1 MRNGILTATIVLFL
15 AMTADQ
21 ARGQVALR
29 DRIDQA
35 IEGARGGRVA
45 PPADD
50 AEFLRRASLDL
61 TGTIPTADQARAFL
75 EDTNPAKREAFI
87 DRVLGSLDF
96 ARRMQVVFDV
106 MLMERRPAANV
117 PAAEWEAFLFNAF
130 ADNRPLD
137 VVAREILAA
146 DGSDLEHRGPSRFF
160 LDREGEPNLLTRD
173 VGRMFLG
180 RDMQCAQCH
189 DHVLYDD
196 YKQADYYGLFAFFN
210 RTYLVKDAAGLAT
223 LGEKADGDV
232 TFKSVFKK
240 KVTHTTGPHIL
251 DAEPLVEPAA
261 LPKGEEYW
269 AAPSDKI
276 RAIPRFSR
284 RSQLAAAL
292 ASKEVPEFNRNLANR
307 LWAVVMGRGI
317 VHPLDLHTDANP
329 PTHPELLDMLAGE
342 LAAMN
347 YDARAFIRELVLTR
361 TYARSSIPSPS
372 LTTDDTADGEY
383 AVAML
388 KPLGPEQ
395 LAWSLMQAAGILA
408 STRANIHQRFYDSD
422 PRFVQLTQ
430 ADDKRRELGERMEA
444 TAFYE
449 QMKSNSGTFL
459 TLFSRAPGQ
468 SQDGFDASVH
478 QALFLSNSQ
487 LVQSWIESLA
497 NRAATN
503 GDDNGVIDELYLSM
517 LTRFPDPEERAEA
530 AGYVASRK
538 DARKAAIAEL
548 AWALLTSTEFR
559 FNH

>member
-1 MRNGILTATIVLFL
+1 MTASVVLFIAVTAGQ
-15 AMTADQ
+15 AM
-21 ARGQVALR
+21 GQVALR
-29 DRIDQA
+29 ERIDQA

-61 TGTIPTADQARAFL
+61 TGTIPTADEARAFL
-75 EDTNPAKREAFI
+75 EDTNPAKREALI
-87 DRVLGSLDF
+87 DRLMGSLDF

-106 MLMERRPAANV
+106 MLMERRPAATV
-117 PAAEWEAFLFNAF
+117 PAADWEAFLFNAF

-137 VVAREILAA
+137 GVIREILAA
-146 DGSDLEHRGPSRFF
+146 DGSDRGHRGPSRFF
-160 LDREGEPNLLTRD
+160 LDRGGEPNLLTRD

-210 RTYLVKDAAGLAT
+210 RTYLVTDASGLAT
-223 LGEKADGDV
+223 LAEKADGDV

-240 KVTHTTGPHIL
+240 KVTHATGPHVL
-251 DAEPLVEPAA
+251 AGKPLAEPAA

-269 AAPSDKI
+269 AAPGDQT

-307 LWAVVMGRGI
+307 LWAVLMGRGI
-317 VHPLDLHTDANP
+317 VHPLDLHTEANP
-329 PTHPELLDMLAGE
+329 PTHPELLEMLAGE

-347 YDARAFIRELVLTR
+347 YDARAFLRELALTR
-361 TYARSSIPSPS
+361 TYARSSIPSPN

-383 AVAML
+383 GVAIL

-395 LAWSLMQAAGILA
+395 LAWSLMQATGILA
-408 STRANIHQRFYDSD
+408 STRADMHRRYFVAD
-422 PRFVQLTQ
+422 PRFQQLSQTD
-430 ADDKRRELGERMEA
+430 AKRRQLGERLEE
-444 TAFYE
+444 TAFYD
-449 QMKSNSGTFL
+449 QMKANSGAFL
-459 TLFSRAPGQ
+459 NLFSRAPGQ

-478 QALFLSNSQ
+478 QALFLSNGQ
-487 LVQSWIESLA
+487 PVQSWIDVLA
-497 NRAATN
+497 NRLTAI
-503 GDDNGVIDELYLSM
+503 GDENPMIDELYLCM
-517 LTRFPDPEERAEA
+517 LTRHPDPDERAESSRH
-530 AGYVASRK
+530 VASRP

-548 AWALLTSTEFR
+548 AWALLTSAEFR